1 MTRKCCIVIF
11 FSALLLVAPRPGSV
25 AFAAS
30 QNEKLSP
37 EEAALAKRLGVNPNP
52 LIPQFRYRS
61 VADQTWLSPWVVEG
75 TVERIDE
82 DLYGPY
88 HTKVRVQVRR
98 YLKGEGPRE
107 ITLNILDGRF
117 YSEYYKKIMRANT
130 VGGLTFSSEDFE
142 GRFILFL
149 DKYAMSP
156 RGRESQYTHGEGE
169 FRTAN
174 RYRVVDD
181 HAEPDPGMTEA
192 GRPDAKRYSYQGIV
206 AEILRVAVPQSQLSK
221 GTP

>member
-1 MTRKCCIVIF
+1 MTWKCCIVIF
-11 FSALLLVAPRPGSV
+11 LVLFFLASPVRVLGST
-25 AFAAS
+25 
-30 QNEKLSP
+30 EKSELSP
-37 EEAALAKRLGVNPNP
+37 EQAALAKKLGVNPNP

-88 HTKVRVQVRR
+88 HTKVRVKALR
-98 YLKGEGPRE
+98 YLKGAGPHE
-107 ITLNILDGRF
+107 ITLNVLDGRF
-117 YSEYYKKIMRANT
+117 YSEYDKKIMRVDT
-130 VGGLTFSSEDFE
+130 VGSLTFSSGDVD

-149 DKYAMSP
+149 DKHALSP
-156 RGRESQYTHGEGE
+156 RGRETHYEHGEGE

-181 HAEPDPGMTEA
+181 HAEPDPGIAEA
-192 GRPDAKRYSYQGIV
+192 GSPGAKRYSYQEIV
-206 AEILRVAVPQSQLSK
+206 AEILRVAVPQSQISK